1 MLRENQVITR
11 SVMNMLKRSDTDL
24 LAHALVNI
32 FSTTG
37 RIFDFIVPVIED
49 EVETTGLFSF

>member
-1 MLRENQVITR
+1 
-11 SVMNMLKRSDTDL
+11 MNMLKRSDTDL

-49 EVETTGLFSF
+49 EVETTGLFSS